1 MEEVYDVHQLL
12 INPKASDISIID
24 NNTFKY
30 SFKFDTFGELSFVS
44 DVYIRWLKMPFIK
57 NMPTLPKFLSL
68 TCEQLTDKFITDDYD
83 SVHKNSTF
91 IIPLKGTDDLV
102 LMSEALGNHVVFNE
116 PIVSLNKL
124 DIVIRSNESIS
135 SLTLQDLQHT
145 ILLSV
150 RTHRKK
156 MY

>member
-1 MEEVYDVHQLL
+1 
-12 INPKASDISIID
+12 
-24 NNTFKY
+24 
-30 SFKFDTFGELSFVS
+30 
-44 DVYIRWLKMPFIK
+44 MPFIQS
-57 NMPTLPKFLSL
+57 MFPLPKFLSL
-68 TCEQLTDKFITDDYD
+68 TCDQLTDKFITDDYD

-91 IIPLKGTDDLV
+91 IIPLKGTDDLI

-124 DIVIRSNESIS
+124 DIIIRSNESIAT
-135 SLTLQDLQHT
+135 LTKEDLQHT

-150 RTHRKK
+150 RSQRKK